1 MKVKYLGKKNS
12 SKILNYSPSLLDSV
26 KRLQRPSS
34 NYYGIDYWN
43 AYEFSYL
50 NKSSQQKLETLEIQ
64 IPADSKITVESK
76 SLKIYLASFYKK
88 KFKASINPRQLI
100 AKDLSK
106 LLQSKILVRKKNF
119 YEAAPKALLMNRSVA
134 MVPRNKIIKYEG
146 FRSICPVTSQPDWA
160 NIYIHSSSS
169 TLDAKKIVKLLQSFK
184 ERGDFHE
191 ACIDSIFLSL
201 IHDFHIN
208 DLTVCGRF
216 LRRGG
221 IDINPIRSTKKKIFF
236 NNFRDFNQ

>member
-12 SKILNYSPSLLDSV
+12 SKILDYSPSLLDSV
-26 KRLQRPSS
+26 ERLHTPSS

-50 NKSSQQKLETLEIQ
+50 NASSQQKLETLEIK

-88 KFKASINPRQLI
+88 KFKASINAHQLI

-106 LLQSKILVRKKNF
+106 LLQSKIMVSKKNF
-119 YEAAPKALLMNRSVA
+119 YEEPPKAFLLNRSDA
-134 MVPRNKIIKYEG
+134 MVPKNKIIRYEG

-160 NIYIHSSSS
+160 NIYIHSSSNA
-169 TLDAKKIVKLLQSFK
+169 LDAKKIIKLLKSFK

-191 ACIDSIFLSL
+191 ACIDSIFFSL
-201 IHDFHIN
+201 RHDFHIN

-221 IDINPIRSTKKKIFF
+221 IDINPIRSSKKKIFF